1 MSEILLLA
9 SITLLAAISPGPDM
23 IVVLKN
29 AMRSKKLG
37 YMTALWVGLA
47 VMVHVGY
54 CIAGIGLVISKSVIL
69 FSIIK
74 ILGACYLLYIAY
86 QLLRSWK
93 DKEQTVEKGKEVTL
107 FGAFREGF
115 LTNVMN
121 PKATL
126 FFLSVFT
133 LVIEPTTPIL
143 TQWFYWV
150 IMASVVW
157 IWFLILTSIMNISLV
172 KSHISG
178 VQYYLNKFMGWLL
191 AFIGIK
197 ILLSTHK

>member
-1 MSEILLLA
+1 MSEILLLI

-37 YMTALWVGLA
+37 YMTAIWVGLA
-47 VMVHVGY
+47 ILVHVGY
-54 CIAGIGLVISKSVIL
+54 CIAWIGIIISQSIIL

-74 ILGACYLLYIAY
+74 ILWAIYLLYIAY

-93 DKEQTVEKGKEVTL
+93 SQEQSIKKWKEMSFFE
-107 FGAFREGF
+107 AFREGF

-133 LVIEPTTPIL
+133 QVIEPHTPMMTQAFYGIL
-143 TQWFYWV
+143 MAMVVGMWFV
-150 IMASVVW
+150 
-157 IWFLILTSIMNISLV
+157 ILTSIMNIPIV
-172 KSHISG
+172 QSHIHG
-178 VQYYLNKFMGWLL
+178 IQYYMNKIMWWLL

-197 ILLSTHK
+197 ILVSSHK

>member
-1 MSEILLLA
+1 MSEILLLI

-54 CIAGIGLVISKSVIL
+54 CIAGIGLIISRSVIL
-69 FSIIK
+69 FSTIK

-93 DKEQTVEKGKEVTL
+93 DKEQTVEKWKEVTL

-133 LVIEPTTPIL
+133 QVIEPSTPII
-143 TQWFYWV
+143 TQGMYWA
-150 IMASVVW
+150 IMATVVG
-157 IWFLILTSIMNISLV
+157 IWFLILTAIMNISVV

-197 ILLSTHK
+197 ILLSSHK